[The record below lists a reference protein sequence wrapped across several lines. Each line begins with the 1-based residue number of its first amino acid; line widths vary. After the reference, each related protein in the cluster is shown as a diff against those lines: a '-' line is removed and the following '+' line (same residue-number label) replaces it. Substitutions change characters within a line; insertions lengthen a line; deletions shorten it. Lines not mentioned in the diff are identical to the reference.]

1 MNSQSIAD
9 LDAAL
14 VSPGFIA
21 NPYPILRRLREE
33 EPVYWSDSIG
43 GWILTRYDDI
53 LVSFKDTESFSN
65 ENRLGQAIAFLPP
78 EKRANYKPFSD
89 HYATKSL
96 LHSDPP
102 DHTRLK
108 ALVTKEFTSTVVEQM
123 RPRIQEVVDGLID
136 AVEKK
141 GTADVVTE
149 IAKPLP
155 IGVIAEILGV
165 PPSDRHLFGIWADDL
180 LAFQGVNKPSEGD
193 LDRAQKAITHMRPYI
208 TAMIEERRRVPRKD
222 LMSKFVAAEA
232 SGERLT
238 ETELVSTCVTLFVAG
253 HETTLSLI
261 ANTIFLL
268 LSHPE
273 QLRLLR
279 GNPNLLAPAIEESLR
294 FESPVSRQPRKMKQD
309 TELGGKLLKKGQ
321 MAFQMLNSANRDPA
335 YFADAESFD
344 IRREKNRH
352 MAFGQGIHFCVG
364 AVLARAEAF
373 VAIGTALRRLPNLR
387 LASPGPDWDVTKRN
401 SRVLNSLRVLI

>member
-1 MNSQSIAD
+1 M
-9 LDAAL
+9 
-14 VSPGFIA
+14 
-21 NPYPILRRLREE
+21 REE

-53 LVSFKDTESFSN
+53 LVSFKSTESFSN

-102 DHTRLK
+102 DHTRLRG
-108 ALVTKEFTSTVVEQM
+108 LVTKEFTAGVVEQM

-141 GTADVVTE
+141 GEVDVVTE
-149 IAKPLP
+149 LAKPLP

-180 LAFQGVNKPSEGD
+180 LAFQGVNKPSEED
-193 LDRAQKAITHMRPYI
+193 LGRAQKTIMEMRPYI
-208 TAMIEERRRVPRKD
+208 TAMIEDRRRNPRKD

-261 ANTIFLL
+261 ANTLFLL

-279 GNPNLLAPAIEESLR
+279 ENPDLLAPAIEESLR
-294 FESPVSRQPRKMKQD
+294 FESPVSRQPRKMKAD

-335 YFADAESFD
+335 YFTDPETFN

-364 AVLARAEAF
+364 AVLARTEAF
-373 VAIGTALRRLPNLR
+373 VAIGTTLRRLPNLR
-387 LASPGPDWDVTKRN
+387 LVHPEPDWDVRKRN
-401 SRVLNSLRVLI
+401 SRVLNSLRVFV